1 MRFSALLDPDLN
13 HPTAVTAGQRGRL
26 RWVRPRAEVAPRES
40 LAVGVAPG
48 GGGAKVFRVLAERE
62 GTWWPRAQAGD
73 DVWPYDIVGLA
84 QPHGL
89 ALAVGVVPDYD
100 AEFVHTGDSAMVR
113 FPDRSEPPHRG
124 RVERVRYPEP
134 GRVLPAD
141 VWVEIRHA
149 VLERPR
155 RLVEVEVVPI
165 TPGDSVYT
173 VPLSAIAQLSLGTVV
188 FSPLDSVTFLARW
201 IAPGRQLGESRI
213 LRRGMDSKVPIVS
226 GDLSRLVAAAEDS
239 LRARRGRDR

>member
-1 MRFSALLDPDLN
+1 MNGHASGRCLLWLLGLAGACSREPAHVLREEEPPPITVRVEPAPHGLKLDSARRIPAPPVRFSALLDPDLN

-124 RVERVRYPEP
+124 RVERVRYPE
-134 GRVLPAD
+134 
-141 VWVEIRHA
+141 
-149 VLERPR
+149 
-155 RLVEVEVVPI
+155 
-165 TPGDSVYT
+165 
-173 VPLSAIAQLSLGTVV
+173 
-188 FSPLDSVTFLARW
+188 
-201 IAPGRQLGESRI
+201 
-213 LRRGMDSKVPIVS
+213 
-226 GDLSRLVAAAEDS
+226 
-239 LRARRGRDR
+239 